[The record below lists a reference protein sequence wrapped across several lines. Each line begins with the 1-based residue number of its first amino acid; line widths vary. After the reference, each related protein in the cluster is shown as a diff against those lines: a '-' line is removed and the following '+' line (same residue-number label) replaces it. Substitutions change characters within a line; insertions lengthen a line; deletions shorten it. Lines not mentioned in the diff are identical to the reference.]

1 MKQNALTGIWVS
13 LGRVPDPAWV
23 MGLTLL
29 GFALRLYHL
38 GESSLWMDEAFTWFR
53 ASLPL
58 GEGLRALL
66 AVMNHPPLHQ
76 LLMALVV
83 RVETSEFF
91 LRIPSVMAG
100 VVALPVI
107 YRVGRQLGGRRVGM
121 SAAALLAV
129 NPFHV
134 WYSRDARDYAFVA
147 LLALLVFGLF
157 LQLLRGRRAWGR
169 FTLISSLLY
178 FTHYFGLLA
187 ALVQFAYL
195 LLNLRH
201 RYRLLRPWM
210 LSQGLAF
217 LPLAAW
223 LAALYMQEEQV
234 LSIGWIPAATLGDPL
249 LSLWNFSLLY
259 TEQWT
264 MLAILG
270 LPLFGLALVLG
281 LKASR
286 YRQLLGLWLFLP
298 FLSILI
304 VSWATG
310 RNLYV
315 DRYFIISLPI
325 YLLLLA
331 TGTVWLRQHALRYGL
346 TVGLIL
352 AMTLGTSQIYT
363 SPVLAKEDWKGAVAY
378 IADRFQAGDAV
389 ALRSAYDLAPFLY
402 YGHNLPWVPIEQSL
416 EHGSSTPW
424 AAITTDRQRL
434 WILYLSP
441 RNSGHLVNKTPSFD
455 IYTEA
460 DPDTRAWLLAHRDN
474 IVDERR
480 FASLAVL
487 LMELAP

>member
-1 MKQNALTGIWVS
+1 MNQNAITRVRAS
-13 LGRVPDPAWV
+13 LGRIPDPIWV
-23 MGLTLL
+23 TALTLL

-53 ASLPL
+53 ASRPV

-66 AVMNHPPLHQ
+66 AVMNHPPLYQ

-83 RVETSEFF
+83 RVNASEFF
-91 LRIPSVMAG
+91 LRIPSVMSG

-107 YRVGRQLGGRRVGM
+107 YRVGRKLGGRRLGM

-147 LLALLVFGLF
+147 LLALLVFDLF
-157 LQLLRGRRAWGR
+157 LQLIRGRRVWGR
-169 FTLISSLLY
+169 FTLVNSLLY

-187 ALVQFAYL
+187 ALAQFAYF
-195 LLNLRH
+195 LLNFRS

-217 LPLAAW
+217 LPLAGW

-331 TGTVWLRQHALRYGL
+331 TGVVWLRRPALRYGL
-346 TVGLIL
+346 AVGLIL
-352 AMTLGTSQIYT
+352 AMTLGTSQIYV
-363 SPVLAKEDWKGAVAY
+363 SSVLAKEDWKEGVAY
-378 IADRFQAGDAV
+378 IADRFQEGDAV
-389 ALRSAYDLAPFLY
+389 ALRSAYDLAPFVY
-402 YGHNLPWVPIEQSL
+402 YGHDLPWVPIEQSI
-416 EHGSSTPW
+416 ERGGSAPW

-441 RNSGHLVNKTPSFD
+441 RNSGHLVSKAPSFD

-460 DPDTRAWLLAHRDN
+460 DPDTRAWLLAHREN
-474 IVDERR
+474 IVDERH

-487 LMELAP
+487 LIQLAP

>member
-1 MKQNALTGIWVS
+1 MT
-13 LGRVPDPAWV
+13 
-23 MGLTLL
+23 GLTLL
-29 GFALRLYHL
+29 GFALRLYRL

-53 ASLPL
+53 ASLPV

-83 RVETSEFF
+83 RVDSSEFF

-107 YRVGRQLGGRRVGM
+107 YRVGRQLGGRRLGM

-147 LLALLVFGLF
+147 LLALLVFDLF
-157 LQLLRGRRAWGR
+157 LQLLRGRRVWGR

-178 FTHYFGLLA
+178 FTHYFGLLT
-187 ALVQFAYL
+187 ALVQFVYL
-195 LLNLRH
+195 LLNFRS

-223 LAALYMQEEQV
+223 IAALYGQEEQV
-234 LSIGWIPAATLGDPL
+234 LSIGWIPRATLGDPL

-264 MLAILG
+264 VLAILG

-286 YRQLLGLWLFLP
+286 QRQLLGLWLFLP

-304 VSWATG
+304 ISWATG

-331 TGTVWLRQHALRYGL
+331 AGTVWLRQPALRYGL

-363 SPVLAKEDWKGAVAY
+363 APALAKEDWEGAVAY

-402 YGHNLPWVPIEQSL
+402 YGHDLPWVPIEQSL
-416 EHGSSTPW
+416 DRSDGDPW
-424 AAITTDRQRL
+424 ATITTDRQRL

-441 RNSGHLVNKTPSFD
+441 HNSSHLVSKAPSFD
-455 IYTEA
+455 IHTEA
-460 DPDTRAWLLAHRDN
+460 DPDTQAWLLAHREN
-474 IVDERR
+474 IVDERH

-487 LMELAP
+487 LIQLAP

>member
-1 MKQNALTGIWVS
+1 MKQNALTRVWVS
-13 LGRVPDPAWV
+13 LSRIPDPVWV
-23 MGLTLL
+23 IGLTLL

-58 GEGLRALL
+58 DEGLRALL

-83 RVETSEFF
+83 HVDTSEFF

-107 YRVGRQLGGRRVGM
+107 YRVGRKLGGRRLGM
-121 SAAALLAV
+121 LAAALLAV
-129 NPFHV
+129 NPFHI

-147 LLALLVFGLF
+147 LLALLVLDLF
-157 LQLLRGRRAWGR
+157 LQLLKGRRAWGR

-178 FTHYFGLLA
+178 FTHYFGLLV

-195 LLNLRH
+195 LLNFRL
-201 RYRLLRPWM
+201 RYRLLRPWV

-223 LAALYMQEEQV
+223 IAALYLQEEQV
-234 LSIGWIPAATLGDPL
+234 LSIGWIPAAGLWDPL

-264 MLAILG
+264 VLAILG

-286 YRQLLGLWLFLP
+286 HRQLLGLWLFLP

-331 TGTVWLRQHALRYGL
+331 SGAMWLRQPAFRYGL

-352 AMTLGTSQIYT
+352 AMTLGTRQIYT

-378 IADRFQAGDAV
+378 IADRFHNGDAV

-402 YGHNLPWVPIEQSL
+402 YGHDLPWVPIEQSL
-416 EHGSSTPW
+416 EQGGSAPW
-424 AAITTDRQRL
+424 AAITADHQRL

-441 RNSGHLVNKTPSFD
+441 HNSGHLVNKATSFD
-455 IYTEA
+455 IYAEA
-460 DPDTRAWLLAHRDN
+460 DPDTRAWLLAHQEN
-474 IVDERR
+474 IVDERH

-487 LMELAP
+487 LIQLAP